1 MGLLDQAGQGQP
13 MAPELAQ
20 AAAGA
25 GAPGPAGAAPPG
37 GPPPGAGGP
46 APGGPMPGGPPPGAG
61 GPPAG
66 GPAPGAVPGGPMPG
80 GGPDGPVRKVDPSQ
94 DAVEG
99 EMPEGIPHE
108 QATAEEQKAYETAMQ
123 TLAQVLYGN
132 DKIAN
137 AIVDQINPEDK
148 VSSTAKVVMLLV
160 QQLDK
165 KIQLDEKVVPEF
177 TKETTGRVME
187 LAEARHGFEYGGRE
201 QQVILGSVWEG
212 VQELFGMEVEEAR
225 GMMQSIGGDN
235 LAKLKEQHEGFL
247 NG

>member
-25 GAPGPAGAAPPG
+25 GAPGPAGAAPPAG
-37 GPPPGAGGP
+37 GPAGGP
-46 APGGPMPGGPPPGAG
+46 APGGPAPGGPAP
-61 GPPAG
+61 G

-80 GGPDGPVRKVDPSQ
+80 GAPGEGPVRQVDPTQ

-99 EMPEGIPHE
+99 KMPEGIPS
-108 QATAEEQKAYETAMQ
+108 QKATAEEQKAYESAMQ
-123 TLAQVLYGN
+123 VLASVLYGQ

-148 VSSTAKVVMLLV
+148 VSSTAKVVMLLI
-160 QQLDK
+160 QQLDQ
-165 KIQLDEKVVPEF
+165 KIQLDEAVVPEF
-177 TKETTGRVME
+177 TQETTGRVME
-187 LAEARHGFEYGGRE
+187 LAEARHGFKYGGRE
-201 QQVILGSVWEG
+201 QQVILGAVWEG
-212 VQELFGMEVEEAR
+212 VHQMFGVQPEEAQ
-225 GMMQSIGGDN
+225 GMMQSIGGDK
-235 LAKLKEQHEGFL
+235 LAQLKQQHEGFL